1 MVQGQVQ
8 AQVQAEAP
16 SRVHVVGRQAPPYIL
31 GHAEDELR
39 RLIDQARFYGDLTEQ
54 VLRLAGIEPGMRVL
68 DVGCGAGDVSF
79 LAAALVGPDGTVI
92 GVDKAPAALDLA
104 QQRAHAAGLTNVHF
118 VEGDAATLRL
128 DAPVDAVIGR
138 LVLMYFPDPAAVLRH
153 LLGLL
158 APGGV
163 VAFHEFDLEAATTEP
178 RCELVETAVLRL
190 KQTFARV
197 GVDVRTG
204 LKLRSIFRRAGLPAP
219 RLIAGARV
227 EGGPD
232 AESYDQIAHV
242 TRTLL
247 PLMIRTGGATAA
259 EVDVD
264 TLAARLRDEVVA
276 NDAVLVSPA
285 FIGAW
290 ARHGLI

>member
-1 MVQGQVQ
+1 
-8 AQVQAEAP
+8 
-16 SRVHVVGRQAPPYIL
+16 VHVTAIPDSDLKARHRKMWASGDYPSMVETFLLPL
-31 GHAEDELR
+31 GP
-39 RLIDQARFYGDLTEQ
+39 RLVEAC
-54 VLRLAGIEPGMRVL
+54 GIEPGMRVL

-92 GVDKAPAALDLA
+92 GVDKATAALDLA
-104 QQRAHAAGLTNVHF
+104 RQRAQAAGLANVHF

-138 LVLMYFPDPAAVLRH
+138 LVLMYFPDPAAVLGH

-158 APGGV
+158 TPGGV
-163 VAFHEFDLEAATTEP
+163 VAFHEFDLEAAKSEP
-178 RCELVETAVLRL
+178 RCEIVETAVARV

-197 GVDVRTG
+197 GVDGRTG

-219 RLIAGARV
+219 HMIQGARV

-232 AESYDQIAHV
+232 AHVYGEIAHV

-247 PLMIRTGGATAA
+247 PVMVQTGVATAA
-259 EVDVD
+259 EVDID
-264 TLAARLRDEVVA
+264 SLAARLRDEVVA

-290 ARHGLI
+290 ARHGLT